1 MKKIIVSVIT
11 SICLLFNTGLTA
23 FASSS
28 NEIKQNYSVYTVGL
42 ISYELLGISSSSNN
56 IMLTAQTSCTDS
68 MKYVGLKDV
77 VIEQSSD
84 GVNWNKYTRIGD
96 LLSENSTIYVANNL
110 SLATVTSGYYYR
122 VTCSHYAK
130 EKGLFGSSEK
140 DDATSNSIYIKKFDV
155 NCHYKNGVDI
165 DTQSNI

>member
-11 SICLLFNTGLTA
+11 SICLLFNIGLTVY
-23 FASSS
+23 ASNS
-28 NEIKQNYSVYTVGL
+28 NEPNQNYSVYTAGL
-42 ISYELLGISSSSNN
+42 ISFEILSISKNSNN
-56 IMLTAQTSCTDS
+56 ITLTAQTVCTGT

-96 LLSENSTIYVANNL
+96 LLSENSTMYVANNL

-140 DDATSNSIYIKKFDV
+140 DDNISNSIYI
-155 NCHYKNGVDI
+155 
-165 DTQSNI
+165 S